1 MTWRA
6 FLLGVLCTIGVA
18 ALDPYTS
25 FNKGY
30 GWNTGGHFPTAAV
43 FLLVFLT
50 VFGNLLVKLVR
61 RAWALRQ
68 SELMLVWCMLIVAC
82 LTPCSGMMRL
92 WFPALVGPAYTAR
105 RSDIVWR
112 DSSLAAAPDELL
124 VTKDPKSLV
133 ARRYFEGQPEPG
145 RLPWGYW
152 AGPVGRWGI
161 MLLALYLAVFL
172 LCAALRRQWV
182 DRERLQV
189 PLARVPLEFTAGS
202 GQAALLPPIFRNR
215 TFVVG
220 IIVSTVFR
228 AVRALPIIF
237 GTGGAWRM
245 TVPFKDVLQ
254 DTPLR
259 YMYMQNIDIWWS
271 VIGFAFLVP
280 ADVSLSVWLFYLFGR
295 LELQTCSWIG
305 SPLHYGGTWSQL
317 MRWQLAG
324 AYLAFTI
331 GVVYVGRRHLGDIV
345 RKAFGRAPGVD
356 DSDEPVRFG
365 TAFWGFVLS
374 AAFVVAWFAH
384 YGMKW
389 WVAALLF
396 AMSMAIMIVH
406 ARIVAQSGMYTTQL
420 NVIAPEILHG
430 LGFGHV
436 FGPTGVVIAEI
447 HHGVFV
453 YGSTALPSPA
463 GIHAFRISEVF
474 GRRKRLLLPVLMATL
489 VLAMGVSGWQSLRQ
503 AYTEGA
509 SNFTDTWGQQTNPGS
524 IFGRAH
530 QMIKSGGRYS
540 PARWTPFA
548 IGILLTGFVMFMR
561 GRFYWWP
568 VQPIGLV
575 ALSSWQSDRLWLPFL
590 LGWLLK
596 SGMTKFAGGATVR
609 RARYFFIALILVEAF
624 FGGVSTIV
632 RTLTDGAF
640 PGF

>member
-6 FLLGVLCTIGVA
+6 FLIGVLCTIGVA

-25 FNKGY
+25 FNKSY

-50 VFGNLLVKLVR
+50 VFGNLIVKLVR

-68 SELMLVWCMLIVAC
+68 SELMLVWCMLIVAS

-92 WFPALVGPAYTAR
+92 WFPALAGPAYTAR
-105 RSDIVWR
+105 RSDIAWR
-112 DSSLAAAPDELL
+112 DSSLAAAPEELL
-124 VTKDPKSLV
+124 VAKNPKSLAV
-133 ARRYFEGQPEPG
+133 RWFFEGQPEAA
-145 RLPWGYW
+145 LPWDHW
-152 AGPVGRWGI
+152 FGPVGRWAV
-161 MLLALYLAVFL
+161 MLVAFYLAVFL
-172 LCAALRRQWV
+172 LCSVLRKQWV
-182 DRERLQV
+182 DRERLQF

-202 GQAALLPPIFRNR
+202 GERRLLPPIFRNR
-215 TFVVG
+215 TFQIGLIFAV
-220 IIVSTVFR
+220 VFR
-228 AVRALPIIF
+228 FLRVLPVLL
-237 GTGGAWRM
+237 GGESAWRV

-259 YMYMQNIDIWWS
+259 YTYMQNVDVWWS
-271 VIGFAFLVP
+271 AVGFAFLVP
-280 ADVSLSVWLFYLFGR
+280 ADVSLSIWLFYILGR
-295 LELQTCSWIG
+295 AELQACYWIG

-324 AYLAFTI
+324 SYLAFTV
-331 GVVYVGRRHLGDIV
+331 GAVYLARRHLADVV
-345 RKAFGRAPGVD
+345 RKAFGRAPGAD

-365 TAFWGFVLS
+365 VAFWGFVLS
-374 AAFVVAWFAH
+374 AAFVVLWFAH

-396 AMSMAIMIVH
+396 AMSMGIMIVH
-406 ARIVAQSGMYTTQL
+406 ARMVAQSGMYTTQL
-420 NVIAPEILHG
+420 NVIAPDILHG

-436 FGPTGVVIAEI
+436 FGPAGAVVAQL
-447 HHGVFV
+447 HHGVFI

-474 GRRKRLLLPVLMATL
+474 GRRKRLLLPILMVTF

-503 AYTEGA
+503 AYADGA
-509 SNFTDTWGQQTNPGS
+509 SNFSDTWGQQVNPGG
-524 IFGRAH
+524 IFSRAH
-530 QMIKSGGRYS
+530 QMIENAGRYS
-540 PARWTPFA
+540 PARWAPFG
-548 IGILLTGFVMFMR
+548 IGIVLTGVVMFLR

-575 ALSSWQSDRLWLPFL
+575 ALSSWMSDRLWVPFL

-596 SGMTKFAGGATVR
+596 ANMTRFAGGATVR

-624 FGGVSTIV
+624 IGGLSTIV
-632 RTLTDGAF
+632 RTLTDGAAPAF
-640 PGF
+640 